1 LKMKELRIIGTAH
14 VSSESI
20 EEVRRTILEMEPDV
34 VAVELDPERYRRLMD
49 EKLGV
54 QRDEPSFREALR
66 HGNIG
71 VILAGWFLTYFQRKV
86 GEDLGVKPGSEMLAA
101 IEAAHEVG
109 AGLALID
116 RDIGLTMQRAIKSMG
131 RMEKLRFFA
140 GIIRSFLWKDD
151 PKDIEDLKSDDTLLE
166 VMEEFRKISP
176 AAYRVL
182 VEERDAFMAHR
193 LLSIEEDRV
202 VAVVGAGHRRGI
214 EEHLQNPQELPPLDE
229 LMKIPR

>member
-1 LKMKELRIIGTAH
+1 MKELKIIGTAH
-14 VSSESI
+14 VSSKSI

-34 VAVELDPERYRRLMD
+34 VAVELDAERYRRLMD
-49 EKLGV
+49 EKFGV
-54 QRDEPSFREALR
+54 QRDEPSLWEALR
-66 HGNIG
+66 HGNPG
-71 VILAGWFLTYFQRKV
+71 VILAGWVLTYFQRKV

-101 IEAAHEVG
+101 IEAAHDVG

-131 RMEKLRFFA
+131 RIEKLRFFA

-151 PKDIEDLKSDDTLLE
+151 PKEIEDLKSDDTLLE
-166 VMEEFRKISP
+166 VMEEFKKISP

-202 VAVVGAGHRRGI
+202 VAVVGAGHRKGI
-214 EEHLQNPQELPPLDE
+214 EEYLQKPEKLPPIDE